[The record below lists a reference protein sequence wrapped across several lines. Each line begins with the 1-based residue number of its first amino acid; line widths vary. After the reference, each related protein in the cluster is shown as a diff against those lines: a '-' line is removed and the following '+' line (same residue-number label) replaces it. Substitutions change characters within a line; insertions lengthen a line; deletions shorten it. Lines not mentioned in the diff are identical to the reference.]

1 MKSASNIKN
10 VAEALAV
17 SKTTLNTKAPPS
29 PYLLVRKS
37 ASQMHVAVLRISKEA
52 KLSNKI
58 QFSHSILEPNLIYAE
73 SKVISFLMVML
84 SLLKGVTNYNILLSA
99 GVQFKVNLNSVQSKM
114 FAHQDLITRL
124 PVMIYSRNIFQ
135 LVSHKKL
142 VKIHDKTLLSLFSTL
157 FSRRT

>member
-1 MKSASNIKN
+1 MN

-17 SKTTLNTKAPPS
+17 SKTNLNTKAPPPT

-84 SLLKGVTNYNILLSA
+84 SLLKGVTNYNLLLSA
-99 GVQFKVNLNSVQSKM
+99 GVQFKVNLHSMQ
-114 FAHQDLITRL
+114 
-124 PVMIYSRNIFQ
+124 
-135 LVSHKKL
+135 
-142 VKIHDKTLLSLFSTL
+142 
-157 FSRRT
+157 